1 MPVRLHEPSAQML
14 RADELAANGPSEL
27 TSYEK
32 TLAEG
37 CRAEA
42 VTEVGIEET
51 RGLPKT
57 VLANAFRVL
66 ET

>member
-1 MPVRLHEPSAQML
+1 ML